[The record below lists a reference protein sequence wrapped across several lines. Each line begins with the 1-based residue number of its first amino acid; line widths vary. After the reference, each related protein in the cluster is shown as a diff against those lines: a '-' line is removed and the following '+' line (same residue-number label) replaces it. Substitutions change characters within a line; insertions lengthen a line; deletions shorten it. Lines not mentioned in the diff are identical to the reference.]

1 LVIAAARAQKAADYI
16 LRRQLLAA
24 LRNGVIPAIRK
35 SGVFG
40 CRGSAAGVGV
50 GEVCDV
56 AGV

>member
-1 LVIAAARAQKAADYI
+1 M
-16 LRRQLLAA
+16 RRFLLPVLAA

-40 CRGSAAGVGV
+40 CRGSAASVGV